1 MTCKRKKVAAKCRT
15 PAITMPPGAQR
26 GMALVL
32 VLWLVVLLSVLATGH
47 ARNVHTE
54 TGLVSRQI
62 ETAQARALAEA
73 GAQRAI
79 LDLMSGAARQWPAN
93 GTVNSFKF
101 DGQDISIAIRDA
113 TGLIDLN
120 SASSE
125 LLNVLISTAVPDQAT
140 RQRIVDAI
148 LDWRDRDSVTHLY
161 GAEDDDYRSA
171 GLTWSARDDAF
182 ASIDELLY
190 VIGMTPD
197 IFDRIS
203 PYLTIYSE
211 RSSVD
216 LEYASPFLISALTGR
231 EIEAVQDRAAPRKQ
245 VNNQSRSGTFHI
257 YVSASV
263 GDTTN
268 FSLETVVRLF
278 SDPEHPFAILYW
290 REPARTPLPTSE
302 RDRA

>member
-32 VLWLVVLLSVLATGH
+32 VLWLVVLLSVLVSGH

-62 ETAQARALAEA
+62 EAAQARALAEA

-101 DGQDISIAIRDA
+101 DGQDIFIAIRDA

-148 LDWRDRDSVTHLY
+148 LDWRDRDSLTHLY

-171 GLTWSARDDAF
+171 GLTWSA
-182 ASIDELLY
+182 
-190 VIGMTPD
+190 
-197 IFDRIS
+197 
-203 PYLTIYSE
+203 E

-278 SDPEHPFAILYW
+278 SDPEHPFAVLHW

-302 RDRA
+302 RHRT